1 MSKEIRTITDYFE
14 STINALPPANNFVLV
29 LDPENFLDLGE
40 QYIDS
45 TNDKAWEVLHYHGN
59 DLTIRRKYAS
69 RKGNKAII
77 LWVTPSL
84 TADRELINLS
94 YIYDIVEKA
103 EKTIDLSLRNVL
115 DELIPGTKWPEELF
129 NHSKEIGQELS
140 RFHSLQNELRKELPH
155 KAPLNANHV
164 RALLIALRNPQI
176 SLSDLILTSTPTQE
190 ALTKYVRL
198 IMNHELNHDDKIIL
212 EETVESNIIGDF
224 SEISSWFEPERDELA
239 VFFYLL
245 DMAIRYNVS
254 NPTIQLKGAGLLS
267 FDPETLG
274 QSNITK
280 TIRSIE
286 TTNDTKLRIAKIAE
300 TNLSPQ
306 QVLKVINCAN
316 LRDQKDLAEAIQNE
330 RQPLIVYT
338 LSMNYLKEIMKGKE
352 LKASDLEWAQDL
364 HSYLIPAEQTETTFS
379 EKAGGVLNL
388 LANMAQALHSL
399 EVPFEPK
406 NEMTALVDWWENSG
420 FYKLQLAIADISSCL
435 QYIYDDEVRK
445 ALDRYIENLRQQI
458 NAKLEKADLNLASII
473 EKNWKTYIAHPRL
486 ATNILREFIL
496 QKSITPSKDR
506 KIWILIFDGMRLD
519 TWKSIVR
526 PLMMSMF
533 ENKEEKSYVSML
545 PSETDIA
552 RVAVLAGSP
561 PGAWEDYDGGYT
573 TNHDVLASR
582 LFGLSRFE
590 SREKLK
596 VTVASETD
604 FGQRKLDERTFL
616 YNVLI
621 YNLSDDWIHD
631 FRGDIRELNNTI
643 EGTLKRKIMP
653 DLDRRINEND
663 YVVLTS
669 DHGFIELA
677 RENEIRVS
685 DSSGTMSFD
694 AKRVIAY
701 RCLRNIEFPKGYRV
715 SLPQDFYTVAEGRK
729 WFSRPRG
736 KFARYAHG
744 GISLDEMVVP
754 GVLMRKIA
762 VPKVELIPTY
772 PELIEP
778 TEDLPSQFDI
788 NIKNE
793 GNRETQFQIALRA
806 NTGEEEVRVGSI
818 QPNEFQ
824 TVPFT
829 LKKPTLAMRHL
840 EITLTWKTQDEETA
854 KPHKKIIPVRVKE
867 RKDKVEFKFGGLD
880 KIME

>member
-1 MSKEIRTITDYFE
+1 M
-14 STINALPPANNFVLV
+14 
-29 LDPENFLDLGE
+29 LDPDDFLDLRE

-45 TNDKAWEVLHYHGN
+45 TNDKTWEVLHYDGN
-59 DLTIRRKYAS
+59 DLTTRRKYAS
-69 RKGNKAII
+69 RKGNKALI

-84 TADRELINLS
+84 TADREPINLS

-129 NHSKEIGQELS
+129 KHSKEIGQELS

-164 RALLIALRNPQI
+164 KAILITLRNLQI
-176 SLSDLILTSTPTQE
+176 SLSELILTSTPTQE
-190 ALTKYVRL
+190 ALTKYIRL
-198 IMNHELNHDDKIIL
+198 IMDHELNDDDKRML
-212 EETVESNIIGDF
+212 KETIESNIIGNF
-224 SEISSWFEPERDELA
+224 SEISSWFEPERNELA

-254 NPTIQLKGAGLLS
+254 NPTVQLKGAGLLS

-306 QVLKVINCAN
+306 QVLKVIDCAN

-330 RQPLIVYT
+330 RQPLIIYT
-338 LSMNYLKEIMKGKE
+338 LSVNYLKEIMKRRE
-352 LKASDLEWAQDL
+352 LKAKDLGWTRDL
-364 HSYLIPAEQTETTFS
+364 HNHHIITEQTETTFS
-379 EKAGGVLNL
+379 EKAKGILSL
-388 LANMAQALHSL
+388 LTNISQIHSSL
-399 EVPFEPK
+399 EFTFEPK
-406 NEMTALVDWWENSG
+406 NDITGLIEWWENSG
-420 FYKLQLAIADISSCL
+420 FYKLQLSIADASNCL
-435 QYIYDDEVRK
+435 QYVYDDEVKK
-445 ALDRYIENLRQQI
+445 ALDRYIENLRQQV

-486 ATNILREFIL
+486 ATNVLRECIL
-496 QKSITPSKDR
+496 QRSVVPSKDR
-506 KIWILIFDGMRLD
+506 KIWVLIFDGMRLD

-545 PSETDIA
+545 PSKTDIA
-552 RVAVLAGSP
+552 RVALLAGSP
-561 PGAWEDYDGGYT
+561 PNTWEDYNGEYT
-573 TNHDVLASR
+573 SDHNILASR

-604 FGQRKLDERTFL
+604 FSQRKLDERTFL

-621 YNLSDDWIHD
+621 YNISDDWIHD

-643 EGTLKRKIMP
+643 EGTLKRKIVP
-653 DLDRRINEND
+653 DLDRRINEDD

-669 DHGFIELA
+669 DHGFIELV
-677 RENEIRVS
+677 RENEIKVP
-685 DSSGTMSFD
+685 DSSGPMSFD
-694 AKRVIAY
+694 AAKRVIAY
-701 RCLRNIEFPKGYRV
+701 RCLKNVDFTKGYRV
-715 SLPQDFYTVAEGRK
+715 SFPQEFYIVAEGRK

-736 KFARYAHG
+736 KFARYSHG

-754 GVLMRKIA
+754 GVIMQKIA

-793 GNRETQFQIALRA
+793 GNRETQFQLALRA

-824 TVPFT
+824 SVPFT

-840 EITLTWKTQDEETA
+840 EITLTWKTQDKEFAE
-854 KPHKKIIPVRVKE
+854 PQKKIIPVRVKE